1 MEETIKTYRD
11 EVVNI
16 ASIITL
22 YLVQNKDTHYKVRG
36 RAYDPDPTISV
47 ITKDIDYID
56 GTTLSNIVELVEK
69 NHKETWYTYHVTGCT
84 IIVTT
89 DTGTM
94 INAEGVRLTFN
105 FYESNKSE
113 SK

>member
-16 ASIITL
+16 SSLITL
-22 YLVQNKDTHYKVRG
+22 YLIHNKDTHYTVRG

-56 GTTLSNIVELVEK
+56 GTTLSNIVEIVEK

-105 FYESNKSE
+105 FYEHHNSE
-113 SK
+113 SE